1 MIFAANFKCNHTRA
15 SFKEYAGILGDFW
28 SGFDKKD
35 DEIIVFPPFSA
46 FCGCALKCEKISLG
60 AQNFYPAMSGAFT
73 GEIGADMLSEFGIK
87 TVLIGHS
94 ERRALGEDDEFVKA
108 KFDFAKA
115 RGWRVIYCVGEDDI
129 VHMNGNTCEFLGSQL
144 EGIDLGYENLVIAYE
159 PIWAI
164 GTGKS
169 AKPEIIAGI
178 LEFLSEK
185 SKAPLLYGGSVNA
198 SNIAQ
203 IARIPHCAGV
213 LVGSA
218 SWQANNF
225 IELIKASKA

>member
-15 SFKEYAGILGDFW
+15 SFKEYAQVLGEFW
-28 SGFDKKD
+28 NCADKKD
-35 DEIIVFPPFSA
+35 DEIIIFPPFSA
-46 FCGCALKCEKISLG
+46 FCGCALKSEKISLG
-60 AQNFYPAMSGAFT
+60 AQNFYPANNGAFT
-73 GEIGADMLSEFGIK
+73 GEIGADMLGEFGVD

-129 VHMNGNTCEFLGSQL
+129 VHMNGNTCEFLSSQL
-144 EGIDLGYENLVIAYE
+144 EGIDLGYEKLIIAYE

-178 LEFLSEK
+178 LEFLSKK

-198 SNIAQ
+198 SNIAG
-203 IARIPHCAGV
+203 IASISHCAGV

>member
-35 DEIIVFPPFSA
+35 DEIIIFPPFSA
-46 FCGCALKCEKISLG
+46 FCGCALKAEKISLG
-60 AQNFYPAMSGAFT
+60 AQNFYPANNGAFT
-73 GEIGADMLSEFGIK
+73 GEIGADMLGEFGINC
-87 TVLIGHS
+87 VMIGHS
-94 ERRALGEDDEFVKA
+94 ERRALGEDDTLLKA

-115 RGWRVIYCVGEDDI
+115 HGWRVIYCVGEDDI
-129 VHMNGNTCEFLGSQL
+129 VHMNGNTCEFLAGQL
-144 EGIDLGYENLVIAYE
+144 ECVDLEYENLVIAYE

-178 LEFLSEK
+178 LEFLSKK

-198 SNIAQ
+198 SNINEITS
-203 IARIPHCAGV
+203 IAHCAGV

-218 SWQANNF
+218 SWKAQNF
-225 IELIKASKA
+225 IELLKARLG